1 MLSGIAQG
9 SPTHEDA
16 MHQIIYI
23 STARP
28 ETTEKDIA
36 DVLRVSRRNNHRHG
50 VTGLLVSDGTRFL
63 QALEGDE
70 AAVNAVYS
78 RIKADARHRAPV
90 ILSTKSVSE
99 RQFGAWEM
107 AFKGFGAMPADRT
120 LAELVDQLVARVN
133 DPNTRALFA
142 GFARI
147 RRDNAA

>member
-1 MLSGIAQG
+1 MY
-9 SPTHEDA
+9 
-16 MHQIIYI
+16 QIIYI

-28 ETTEKDIA
+28 GTTEKDITDILA
-36 DVLRVSRRNNHRHG
+36 VSRRNNHRHS

-70 AAVNAVYS
+70 AAVNAAYV
-78 RIKADARHRAPV
+78 RIKTDPRHRAPV
-90 ILSTKSVSE
+90 ILSTRTVSE
-99 RQFGAWEM
+99 RQFGAWQM
-107 AFKGFGAMPADRT
+107 AFSGFGAMPADHT

-147 RRDNAA
+147 RRHNAA